1 MAYAYKTDSET
12 ADWYNYNS
20 DTGKWRKISTANGS
34 TSITEVSSLPSG
46 TSSITQSEFENT
58 LCAAIYAY
66 ANPSG
71 AGLRIGTRPTIVIR

>member
-58 LCAAIYAY
+58 LCVAIDTG
-66 ANPSG
+66 NRLGSHPIKVV
-71 AGLRIGTRPTIVIR
+71 R